1 MNFDFAAWLTKA
13 KSYYEGLE
21 GRQRRNLWMI
31 SIIAVV
37 MLIILLSVFLNPNYE
52 TVFSNLDATS
62 AGQIT
67 QKLEQMKV
75 PYQLQGDNI
84 AVPASQADQVR
95 VDMAMDGLPS
105 TGNIDY
111 SQIFQGNTFGL
122 SDQELNLQVLNV
134 LQNRLAQS
142 IESINGIESA
152 QVNIVMPQQQ
162 TFIDPTQDLGAKA
175 SVLVTVGPGAT
186 LAPEQVGGITEL
198 VAHAVQG
205 LSASAVTVVDQY
217 GNDLSTATGS
227 SGGQSTGASGPAAQE
242 LALQTQIQQTLQ
254 NQLQSS
260 LVNMVGPGNVS
271 VLVHANV
278 SFNQVA
284 TQSHI
289 VQAGPPLS
297 SQANST
303 SSTGGNAGAGT
314 SSGGVA
320 GQATQNPNLVTY
332 GSSGGSGQATSSNRS
347 STTNYDNSYRNTTV
361 TGQPMQV
368 QGYTVSVL
376 VNSRAVTLTKAL
388 KQSLQSYVLTAIG
401 QRGSTTQ
408 SPIVTVLGTPFVTTT
423 GVNANGSTSFPGG
436 PIGLAVVAALLL
448 GAGGAVVLV
457 RRSRRR
463 RQLTSEAIDS
473 LSKASSLANSFEE
486 SPEAAVT
493 RQLKDLALRRPE
505 AFAAL
510 LRSWLTEE

>member
-13 KSYYEGLE
+13 KSYYDSLE
-21 GRQRRNLWMI
+21 NRQRRNLW
-31 SIIAVV
+31 IIATIAIV
-37 MLIILLSVFLNPNYE
+37 MLVILLSVFLNPNYE

-67 QKLEQMKV
+67 QKLEQMKI

-122 SDQELNLQVLNV
+122 SDQELNLQILNV

-162 TFIDPTQDLGAKA
+162 TFIDPSEDFGAKA
-175 SVLVTVGPGAT
+175 SVLLTVGPGVA
-186 LAPEQVGGITEL
+186 LDPAQVGGIAQL
-198 VAHAVQG
+198 VAHSVQG

-217 GNDLSTATGS
+217 GNDLTATAGT
-227 SGGQSTGASGPAAQE
+227 SGGASSTLSGPAAQE
-242 LALQTQIQQTLQ
+242 LALQMQIEQTLQ

-271 VLVHANV
+271 VIVHANV
-278 SFNQVA
+278 SFNQIA
-284 TQSHI
+284 SQSHV

-297 SQANST
+297 SQASS
-303 SSTGGNAGAGT
+303 SSTTGGSGGNGT
-314 SSGGVA
+314 GGVA
-320 GQATQNPNLVTY
+320 GQATQNSNLVTY
-332 GSSGGSGQATSSNRS
+332 GSSGSGQSASSNRS
-347 STTNYDNSYRNTTV
+347 STTNYDNSYRDTTV
-361 TGQPMQV
+361 TGEPMQV

-376 VNSRAVTLTKAL
+376 VNSRAVPLTAAL

-401 QRGSTTQ
+401 QRGTTAL
-408 SPIVTVLGTPFVTTT
+408 SPIVTVLGMPFVASSV
-423 GVNANGSTSFPGG
+423 GAGASTSFPGG
-436 PIGLAVVAALLL
+436 PIALAAVAALLL
-448 GAGGAVVLV
+448 GAGGTVVFV

-463 RQLTSEAIDS
+463 QQLTSEAIDS
-473 LSKASSLANSFEE
+473 LSKASSLASSQEE
-486 SPEAAVT
+486 SPEAVIA